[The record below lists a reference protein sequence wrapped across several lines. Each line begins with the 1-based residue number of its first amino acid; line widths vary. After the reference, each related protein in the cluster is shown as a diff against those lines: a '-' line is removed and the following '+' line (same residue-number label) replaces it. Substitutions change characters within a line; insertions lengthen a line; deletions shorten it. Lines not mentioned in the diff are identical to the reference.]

1 MEPGMIALADV
12 RADIASYV
20 SAVFLVYIIIVFVY
34 VLLNIVFSLGGRIPY
49 SRASDAVLNFLRD
62 VSEPYLRLF
71 RRIIPTIGMIDF
83 SPTVAL
89 IVLWILRTVITNLIH
104 G

>member
-1 MEPGMIALADV
+1 MIALATA
-12 RADIASYV
+12 RTDIASYV
-20 SAVFLVYIIIVFVY
+20 SALFLVYIIIIFVY

-49 SRASDAVLNFLRD
+49 SRASDAFLNFLRD

-83 SPTVAL
+83 SPWLAI
-89 IVLWILRTVITNLIH
+89 IVLVILRAVVPPLIS